1 MVLLKK
7 VLALV
12 IATMMFMTFFM
23 TYGFADNLIT
33 VKSDISDV
41 TTNNKYFVIS
51 GNGQP
56 DTYVELIL
64 NDSLNDKWVI
74 GDTGLFAKLIT
85 LALGDNYVTLKA
97 VKDGQVQVVKGHIV
111 LQSNNGIIQITVDT
125 LEGLWNKLFK

>member
-1 MVLLKK
+1 MKK
-7 VLALV
+7 VLALI

-23 TYGFADNLIT
+23 TYGFADDLIT

-64 NDSLNDKWVI
+64 NDDLNDKWVI

-97 VKDGQVQVVKGHIV
+97 VKDGQVQVIKGHIV

>member
-1 MVLLKK
+1 MKK

-12 IATMMFMTFFM
+12 IATMMFMIFFM
-23 TYGFADNLIT
+23 TYGFADDLIT

>member
-7 VLALV
+7 VLALI
-12 IATMMFMTFFM
+12 IATVMFLTFFM
-23 TYGFADNLIT
+23 TYGFADNLIK
-33 VKSDISDV
+33 VKSDINNV

-64 NDSLNDKWVI
+64 NDNLNDKWVI

-97 VKDGQVQVVKGHIV
+97 VKDGKVQIVKGHIT
-111 LQSNNGIIQITVDT
+111 LQYKDGIIRITVDT

>member
-1 MVLLKK
+1 MKK

-23 TYGFADNLIT
+23 TYGFADDLIT

-41 TTNNKYFVIS
+41 TTSNKYFVIS

-64 NDSLNDKWVI
+64 NDNLNDKWII

>member
-1 MVLLKK
+1 MKK

-23 TYGFADNLIT
+23 TYGFADDLIT

-41 TTNNKYFVIS
+41 TTSNKYFVIS

-64 NDSLNDKWVI
+64 NDDLNDKWII

-97 VKDGQVQVVKGHIV
+97 VKDGQVQVIKGHII
-111 LQSNNGIIQITVDT
+111 LQSKNGIIQITVDT

>member
-1 MVLLKK
+1 MKK

-23 TYGFADNLIT
+23 TYGFADDLIT

-64 NDSLNDKWVI
+64 NDNLNDKWVI

>member
-1 MVLLKK
+1 MKK

-23 TYGFADNLIT
+23 TYGFADDLIT

-64 NDSLNDKWVI
+64 NDDLNDKWVI

-97 VKDGQVQVVKGHIV
+97 VKDGQVQVIKGHIV

>member
-1 MVLLKK
+1 MKK

-23 TYGFADNLIT
+23 TYGFADDLIK
-33 VKSDISDV
+33 VKSDINNV

-64 NDSLNDKWVI
+64 NDDLNDKWVI

-97 VKDGQVQVVKGHIV
+97 VKDGQVQVIKGHIV

>member
-23 TYGFADNLIT
+23 TYGFADDLIT

-64 NDSLNDKWVI
+64 NDDLNDKWVI

-97 VKDGQVQVVKGHIV
+97 VKDGQVQVIKGHIV

>member
-1 MVLLKK
+1 MKK

-23 TYGFADNLIT
+23 TYGFADDLIK
-33 VKSDISDV
+33 VKSDINNV

-97 VKDGQVQVVKGHIV
+97 VKDGQVQVIKGHIV

>member
-1 MVLLKK
+1 VVLLKK
-7 VLALV
+7 VLALIV
-12 IATMMFMTFFM
+12 ATVMFMTFFM
-23 TYGFADNLIT
+23 TYGFADDLIT
-33 VKSDISDV
+33 VKSDINNV

-64 NDSLNDKWVI
+64 NDNLNDKWVI

-97 VKDGQVQVVKGHIV
+97 VKDGKVQTVKGHIT
-111 LQSNNGIIQITVDT
+111 LQYKDGIIQVTVDT

>member
-1 MVLLKK
+1 LKK

-23 TYGFADNLIT
+23 TYGFADDLIT

-64 NDSLNDKWVI
+64 NDNLNDKWVI
-74 GDTGLFAKLIT
+74 GDIGLFAKLIT

>member
-1 MVLLKK
+1 MKK
-7 VLALV
+7 VLALI

-23 TYGFADNLIT
+23 TYGLADNLIT
-33 VKSDISDV
+33 VKSDINDV
-41 TTNNKYFVIS
+41 TTSNKYFVIS

-64 NDSLNDKWVI
+64 NDNLNDKWVI

-85 LALGDNYVTLKA
+85 LVLGDNYVMLKA
-97 VKDGQVQVVKGHIV
+97 VKDGKIQIVKGHIT
-111 LQSNNGIIQITVDT
+111 LQYKDGIIQVTVDT

>member
-1 MVLLKK
+1 VVLLKK

-23 TYGFADNLIT
+23 TYGFADDLIT

-64 NDSLNDKWVI
+64 NDNLNDKWVI